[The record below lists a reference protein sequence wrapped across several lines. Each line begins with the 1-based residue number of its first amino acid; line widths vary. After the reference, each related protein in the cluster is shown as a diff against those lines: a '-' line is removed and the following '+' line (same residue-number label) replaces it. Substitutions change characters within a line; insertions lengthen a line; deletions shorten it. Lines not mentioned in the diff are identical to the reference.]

1 MLEKTILGITALL
14 LVGVAFVFRDTWRR
28 EIQNVYSAG
37 RAPAAQPAAVVP
49 EAKTKPKANPHRA
62 SAQRLATEVEPA
74 PVEIP
79 KPAAPMPVASRPV
92 IEMQEVPRGISRA
105 ELIDRF
111 GMPTSSATWR
121 DSKVLNE
128 KLIYRD
134 QRRTTAVLIQDGT
147 VISSN
152 ADSSVHRIA
161 SQPEIRIEW
170 D

>member
-1 MLEKTILGITALL
+1 MLEKAILGITALL
-14 LVGVAFVFRDTWRR
+14 LVGVAFVFRDTWRP
-28 EIQNVYSAG
+28 EIQRVFSAG
-37 RAPAAQPAAVVP
+37 RAPAAQPAVVVP
-49 EAKTKPKANPHRA
+49 ESKTKPKANPHRA
-62 SAQRLATEVEPA
+62 SAQRMATEAEPA

-79 KPAAPMPVASRPV
+79 KPAAPTPVASRPV
-92 IEMQEVPRGISRA
+92 VEMHDVPRGISRA
-105 ELIDRF
+105 DLIDRF

-121 DSKVLNE
+121 DSKILNE

-134 QRRTTAVLIQDGT
+134 QRWTTAVLIQNGT

-152 ADSSVHRIA
+152 TDSSFHRIA